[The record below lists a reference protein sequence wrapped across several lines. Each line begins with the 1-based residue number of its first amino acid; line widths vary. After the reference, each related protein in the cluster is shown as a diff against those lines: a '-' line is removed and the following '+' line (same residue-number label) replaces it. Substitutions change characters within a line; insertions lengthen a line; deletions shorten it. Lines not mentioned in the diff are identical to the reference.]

1 MYTVFGQR
9 GRLGVVNSLYR
20 FCSAPHRCIAS
31 YILCSY
37 HSDNVIHKKV
47 TQITVNGSGVLID
60 TGNDIVGTYT
70 RASRHCRIDW
80 DHIFHGYAG

>member
-1 MYTVFGQR
+1 M
-9 GRLGVVNSLYR
+9 VNSLYQ
-20 FCSAPHRCIAS
+20 FCYAPHRHMGS

-47 TQITVNGSGVLID
+47 TQVTVKGSGVLID

-70 RASRHCRIDW
+70 RASAQTLQD
-80 DHIFHGYAG
+80 